1 MQPTYVGGESPFDFR
16 HAGLH
21 PSTCVKLGQNCI
33 ILGPKSANLP
43 QYKSHGITDI
53 AHMLRGKPAYTGSYL
68 IAILYPFLLKMSAI
82 CVKANTNK
90 KYRELPWHY

>member
-33 ILGPKSANLP
+33 ILGPKPANFP
-43 QYKSHGITDI
+43 QFKSHGITD
-53 AHMLRGKPAYTGSYL
+53 TCSY
-68 IAILYPFLLKMSAI
+68 
-82 CVKANTNK
+82 VKRKASIHRVLSDSNFIPIFAQNVC
-90 KYRELPWHY
+90 YMHESQYQ